1 MTKKEMQMAENAVVE
16 TAMAEFD
23 VGGYIPTLTP
33 YTQLNQCQAGVLD
46 WYGGK
51 LLRSYNTIIA
61 YIDTDGNCYDFL
73 RKVYGYTTTSARQ
86 INKFARK
93 YNAKRCY
100 TWREV

>member
-16 TAMAEFD
+16 SAMAEFNL
-23 VGGYIPTLTP
+23 PNCPP
-33 YTQLNQCQAGVLD
+33 YDYSTQLNNCNAWVYD

-61 YIDTDGNCYDFL
+61 YIDTDGNCYDYL
-73 RKVYGYTTTSARQ
+73 RKVYGYTATSARQ
-86 INKFARK
+86 INKFTRK